1 MTSQSSQPALVERGK
16 DSAASL
22 AYVLIT
28 PARNEAEFIE
38 ETIQAVVAQTVRP
51 VRWIIV
57 NDGSTDGTDE
67 IVKRYS
73 DKHTW
78 IELVSLNHHKER
90 SFSGKVSAFNAGY
103 ARLRGIDYDVIGNLD
118 ADITFDEAYLEFLL
132 SKFRDNPALGVAG
145 TPFREG
151 TQQYDY
157 RFTSIEHVSG
167 ACQLFRLECYE
178 QIGGYRP
185 SKTGGIDLIA
195 VISARMKGWQT
206 RTFVEKTCF
215 HHRSMG
221 TAKQS
226 ELMVAYRGGKGD
238 YMLGTHP
245 LWELL
250 RTPYQITRRPL
261 ILGGCLRLIG
271 FSWALITRTEK
282 AVTADFVRFRRMEQM
297 QRMRDFLARTA
308 RLRDLRHEVT
318 KKLQRVFWVYLT
330 KNFMIRTLSEV
341 RESVPTKPCSLV
353 AITLGNYSRVRDF
366 REESRVSEYREKLAR
381 KEIGFFADC
390 TGRMVGSIWAT
401 LNDAQKPTIV
411 RTYMRLMPNEA
422 LIHDI
427 VTGENFRG
435 MGVGPFM
442 VGRIAA
448 ILLNDYRVSRIII
461 DVNSRNSASLRM
473 MEKAG
478 LKVKEQMLYI
488 SAFGRLVLQR
498 AVGR

>member
-1 MTSQSSQPALVERGK
+1 MTSQSSQTALVESGK

-22 AYVLIT
+22 TFVLIT

-38 ETIQAVVAQTVRP
+38 ETIQAMVAQTVRP
-51 VRWIIV
+51 VRWVIV
-57 NDGSTDGTDE
+57 SDGSTDGTDE
-67 IVKRYS
+67 IVNRYTAS
-73 DKHTW
+73 HDW
-78 IELVSLNHHKER
+78 IELVRLSDHRER

-103 ARLRGIDYDVIGNLD
+103 ARLQGVDYDVIGNLD
-118 ADITFDEAYLEFLL
+118 ADITFDETYLEFLL
-132 SKFRDNPALGVAG
+132 SKFRDNPTLGVAG

-167 ACQLFRLECYE
+167 ACQLFRRECYE

-206 RTFVEKTCF
+206 RTFPEKSCL

-245 LWELL
+245 LWELV
-250 RTPYQITRRPL
+250 RTPYQMTRRPL

-282 AVTADFVRFRRMEQM
+282 AVAADFVKFRRMEQM
-297 QRMRDFLARTA
+297 RRLRDFSARTV
-308 RLRDLRHEVT
+308 RLRDLRHKVT
-318 KKLQRVFWVYLT
+318 RKLQRVFWVYLT
-330 KNFMIRTLSEV
+330 KNFIIRTLADV
-341 RESVPTKPCSLV
+341 RASAPAKPCSLIP
-353 AITLGNYSRVRDF
+353 ITLENYFRVRDF
-366 REESRVSEYREKLAR
+366 RDENRVTEYREKLAH
-381 KEIGFFADC
+381 KEVGFFAEC
-390 TGRMVGSIWAT
+390 AGKMVGSIWAT
-401 LNDAQKPTIV
+401 VNETPRPAVV
-411 RTYMRLMPNEA
+411 RAYMRLMPREA

-448 ILLNDYRVSRIII
+448 ILLNEYRVSRIII
-461 DVNSRNSASLRM
+461 DVNSRNVPSLRM

-498 AVGR
+498 AVSR